1 MYKALSA
8 FLLFVVL
15 LAGSVFLLLFTNTG
29 NSFLRPYIN
38 SYIVKNYDIDLKL
51 VSFTL
56 RPNFLDVEAYL
67 YKNIRVVLNGDI
79 DIWKKSFSLDFTVNA
94 KDVKTKYIKTGANA
108 DIKGKLTG
116 DIKHIKVNG
125 EGKVLNSSVKFDT
138 AIDNYKAKN
147 LHLYMKKARIAQ
159 LLTLLN
165 KPPYISG
172 IIDID
177 LNFDDLNP
185 DDLQGNADI
194 NIPYG
199 SVNTVLVKKDFNI
212 TLPTGFIFQ
221 AKDKTLLRGK
231 ETLSSVN
238 FKSNIFKL
246 NSTKTVYNIKAQT
259 FDSDYSLIIPNLKLL
274 RSVTRQNLQ
283 GSFKAEGRVKKEG
296 KDISYLISTFSL
308 GGNLKAV
315 GYNDKIEINAQ
326 ELRLDKI
333 LYMLSL
339 PKYSYADIEL
349 HSYLDHLGSKE
360 MGGDINATIS
370 KGTLNKALFQKDFN
384 ISLPDDFSYRVSY
397 NAAIK
402 ENIMNFQTDINS
414 SVVTLLV
421 NDANMD
427 LNNLNTKGKYSANI
441 QDLSSL
447 YFLTKQRLSGN
458 AKFDGNFNF
467 YEGIFV
473 ADGKTDIFDT
483 NTTYQYKNGDIKV
496 SALDIS
502 VLKLSDTFGYPRF
515 FDAKGKA
522 DLFYNPKYKR
532 GNFKVIL
539 NDGKIIR
546 NELSDTVFMLSGFDI
561 TKELY
566 ANSLLQGT
574 INGDM
579 VKFVYDM
586 NSSNTLFKIYSAT
599 VDTKQQ
605 LINAPFILKIKDKD
619 IQGEIKGDIHH
630 PKVKINTSSYI
641 KNRLEKVIDKK
652 VPKKFQEP
660 LKQILNL
667 FGR

>member
-15 LAGSVFLLLFTNTG
+15 LIGSVFLLLFTNTG

-38 SYIVKNYDIDLKL
+38 SYIAKNYDVDLKL
-51 VSFTL
+51 ASFTL

-79 DIWKKSFSLDFTVNA
+79 DIWKENFNLDFIINA
-94 KDVKTKYIKTGANA
+94 KNVKTKYIKTGTNA

-116 DIKHIKVNG
+116 DIKHIKVKG

-138 AIDNYKAKN
+138 AIDDYKAKN

-172 IIDID
+172 IADIDI
-177 LNFDDLNP
+177 NFDDLNP
-185 DDLQGNADI
+185 DNLQGNANI

-199 SVNTVLVKKDFNI
+199 SVNTILVKKDFNI
-212 TLPTGFIFQ
+212 TLPRGFIFN
-221 AKDKTLLRGK
+221 AKDKTTLRGK
-231 ETLSSVN
+231 ETLSTID

-246 NSTKTVYNIKAQT
+246 SSTKTVYNIKNQT
-259 FDSDYSLIIPNLKLL
+259 FDSDYSLIIPSLKLL
-274 RSVTRQNLQ
+274 KSVIKQDLL

-296 KDISYLISTFSL
+296 DDISYLVSTFSL

-315 GYNDKIEINAQ
+315 GYNDKIEVNAQ
-326 ELRLDKI
+326 DLRLDKI
-333 LYMLSL
+333 LYILTL

-349 HSYLDHLGSKE
+349 HSYFDHLGSKD
-360 MGGDINATIS
+360 MNGDINATVT
-370 KGTLNKALFQKDFN
+370 KGILNKTLFQKDFN
-384 ISLPDDFSYRVSY
+384 ISLPKDFSYKVSY
-397 NAAIK
+397 KANIK
-402 ENIMNFQTDINS
+402 DNGMDFQTDINS
-414 SVVTLLV
+414 SAATLHVT
-421 NDANMD
+421 DAHTD
-427 LNNLNTKGKYSANI
+427 IKSLNTKGKYTANI
-441 QDLSSL
+441 PELSKL
-447 YFLTKQRLSGN
+447 YFLTKRQLEGN
-458 AKFDGNFNF
+458 ATFNGDF
-467 YEGIFV
+467 NLYDGIFV
-473 ADGKTDIFDT
+473 TDGKTDVFDT
-483 NTTYQYKNGDIKV
+483 NTTYEYKNGDIKV
-496 SALDIS
+496 NALGIS
-502 VLKLSDTFGYPRF
+502 VVKLSDTFGYPRF
-515 FDAKGKA
+515 FDADGKA

-532 GNFKVIL
+532 GNFKVVL
-539 NDGKIIR
+539 DDGRIIK
-546 NELSDTVFMLSGFDI
+546 NELSDTVFMLSGFDM

-566 ANSLLQGT
+566 KNSLLQGT

-579 VKFVYDM
+579 IKFVYDM
-586 NSSNTLFKIYSAT
+586 NSTNTLFKIYSAT

-605 LINAPFILKIKDKD
+605 IINAPFILKIKDKD

-641 KNRLEKVIDKK
+641 KNKLEKVIDKK